1 MLFVDMWNEVRE
13 FANTMKLKIVIEV
26 ISSLLF

>member
-1 MLFVDMWNEVRE
+1 MLFVDMWSEVRE
-13 FANTMKLKIVIEV
+13 LGNTMKLKILIEV